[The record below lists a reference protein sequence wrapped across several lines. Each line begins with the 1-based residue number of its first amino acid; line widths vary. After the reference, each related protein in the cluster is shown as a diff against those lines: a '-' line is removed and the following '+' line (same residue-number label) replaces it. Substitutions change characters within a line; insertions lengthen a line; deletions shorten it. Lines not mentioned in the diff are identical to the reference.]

1 MAQKFNDTAPVP
13 SQETDDDEI
22 SLIDLFAVLW
32 HRRIMIIVI
41 TLVAAAGVAMFSIL
55 SLVLP
60 SDISPLPNEYTP
72 KALMLI
78 NNTGSSS
85 GGVSA
90 MINASGLGGLASLAG
105 VSSTGSTVSELA
117 IYMLGTNSFLDQV
130 VDTFDLLTRY
140 KIVVEGKEPPK
151 SPRADSRKILKKK
164 LVGESDEKS
173 GILTVSFTDTDP
185 EFAQTVANYCM
196 HELEQ
201 SFTEMGLD
209 KNRLEKENLEINIEN
224 TFRQIQSFERQS
236 QELAFSVRDN
246 GTGIIPAITM
256 ELNRIEMELGIQKE
270 VYTQLR
276 VQYEL
281 LKVSMASERPVFQ
294 VVELAEVPDLK
305 SGPSR
310 GIICIIVTLA
320 AGFFAVFLA
329 FVMNAIANIRKDP
342 EAMAKLRGV
351 PFEHATGTTKN
362 FN

>member
-1 MAQKFNDTAPVP
+1 MSPK
-13 SQETDDDEI
+13 ETDDDEI

-32 HRRIMIIVI
+32 RRKTMIIAI
-41 TLVAAAGVAMFSIL
+41 TLVAAVGVVIFSIL
-55 SLVLP
+55 SIVLP
-60 SDISPLPNEYTP
+60 PDISPLPNEYTP

-78 NNTGSSS
+78 NSTSSSSS
-85 GGVSA
+85 GMSA
-90 MINASGLGGLASLAG
+90 MISASGLGGLANLAG
-105 VSSTGSTVSELA
+105 VGGTGPTVSGLA

-164 LVGESDEKS
+164 LVGESDDES
-173 GILTVSFTDTDP
+173 GILTISFTDTDP
-185 EFAQTVANYCM
+185 EFAQTVVNYCM
-196 HELEQ
+196 NKLEQ

-209 KNRLEKENLEINIEN
+209 KNQLEKENLEINIEN
-224 TFRQIQSFERQS
+224 TFRQIQSYERQS

-256 ELNRIEMELGIQKE
+256 ELNRIDMELGIQRQ
-270 VYTQLR
+270 VYSQLR

-281 LKVSMASERPVFQ
+281 LKVNMASEKPVFQ
-294 VVELAEVPDLK
+294 VIELAEAPDLK

-310 GIICIIVTLA
+310 GMICVIVTLA

-329 FVMNAIANIRKDP
+329 FVMNAIANIKKDP

-351 PFEHATGTTKN
+351 EKN